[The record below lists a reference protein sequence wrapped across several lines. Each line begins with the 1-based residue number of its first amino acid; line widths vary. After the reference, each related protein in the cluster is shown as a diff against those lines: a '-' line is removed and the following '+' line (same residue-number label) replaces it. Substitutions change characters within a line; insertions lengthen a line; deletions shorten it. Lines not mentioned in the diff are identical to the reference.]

1 MYQEKTSKLKRE
13 RWALEKEMKEHQGRL
28 KKSGSDQKRYKAK
41 TGAKNAELVLE
52 SSGEGTEA
60 EESSRYIM
68 YHLTSNA

>member
-1 MYQEKTSKLKRE
+1 
-13 RWALEKEMKEHQGRL
+13 MKEHQGRL